1 MIFVWGV
8 RLSLAIARQMYCGT
22 RLSLAIARRTI
33 FPCHAAPRLRLVLR
47 LMGRRS
53 QARQRQGLLGALQG
67 PRQRPCALR
76 RAPRFS
82 I

>member
-33 FPCHAAPRLRLVLR
+33 FPCPAAPRLRLVPR

-53 QARQRQGLLGALQG
+53 
-67 PRQRPCALR
+67 RPASGSCGD
-76 RAPRFS
+76 
-82 I
+82 